1 MARTRAR
8 AVVLTDEQR
17 VMLSRVAR
25 SRTEEVRRVQR
36 AKVVLM
42 AADGDTDKGIGEAVG
57 LGRASVH
64 QVLRK
69 FHAMGVEAALRD
81 LARPGKPRVISDADR
96 AWVVSQACMKPTEV
110 GLAQELWTIS
120 ALTRHIRGHAAQ
132 AGHPSL
138 AGVAQS
144 KVWTI
149 LDDEELKPHRIRYYL
164 ERRDP
169 DFDQKMEKVLMVYKR
184 IELELEQ
191 DQPSGVVTVSF
202 DEKPGIQALAPLS
215 PDLRPVPG
223 VHAGVGRDYEYRRL
237 GTVSLLAG
245 LNLVTGE
252 VTGLVRDTH
261 TSQDFTDFLE
271 IIDKRYADA
280 CVIRVVLDNHST
292 HTSRKTLDWL
302 DAHPGRFE
310 FVFTPVHGSW
320 LNLVE
325 SFFGKLARVCLKG
338 IRVHSKPELVE
349 RIYRYLDEVNAAP
362 VVYHWK
368 YKMDDIVL

>member
-8 AVVLTDEQR
+8 AVVLTDGQR
-17 VMLSRVAR
+17 EMLSKVAR
-25 SRTEEVRRVQR
+25 SRTEEARRVQR
-36 AKVVLM
+36 AKVLLM

-69 FHAMGVEAALRD
+69 FHAMGAEAALRD

-96 AWVVSQACMKPTEV
+96 AWVVSQACMKPV
-110 GLAQELWTIS
+110 DAGVAQELWTIS
-120 ALTRHIRGHAAQ
+120 ALTAHIRARATV
-132 AGHPSL
+132 ADHPSL
-138 AGVAQS
+138 AGVAES

-169 DFDQKMEKVLMVYKR
+169 NFDQKMEKVLMVYKR
-184 IELELEQ
+184 VELELEQ
-191 DQPSGVVTVSF
+191 DQPSGMVTVSF
-202 DEKPGIQALAPLS
+202 DEKPGIQALAPRA
-215 PDLRPVPG
+215 PDLSPVPG
-223 VHAGVGRDYEYRRL
+223 RYGSVGRDYEYKRL

-252 VTGLVRDTH
+252 ITGLVRDTH
-261 TSQDFTDFLE
+261 TSQDFTDFLD
-271 IIDKRYADA
+271 IVDKRYADA
-280 CVIRVVLDNHST
+280 SIIRVVLDNHST
-292 HTSRKTLDWL
+292 HTSFKTLAWL

-338 IRVHSKPELVE
+338 IRVTSKQELVE

-368 YKMDDIVL
+368 CKMDEIVV